1 VTTAQIDRLEEVH
14 RDIVKTSVR
23 TKILFRTAQNSDD
36 VYDYNLAEEN
46 LASLRQEWVAL
57 IDRLRAE
64 APNGRTE

>member
-1 VTTAQIDRLEEVH
+1 VTTAQIDH
-14 RDIVKTSVR
+14 
-23 TKILFRTAQNSDD
+23 
-36 VYDYNLAEEN
+36 NLAEEN